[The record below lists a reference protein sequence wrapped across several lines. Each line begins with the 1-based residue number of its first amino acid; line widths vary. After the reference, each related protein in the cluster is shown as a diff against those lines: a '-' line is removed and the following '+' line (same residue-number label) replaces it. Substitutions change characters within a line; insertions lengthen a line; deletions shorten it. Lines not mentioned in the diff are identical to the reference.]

1 MNISLIGMMGCGK
14 STIGKLLAQYFT
26 DFKLIDTDEMIVKS
40 ESKDI
45 NTIFALKGENY
56 FRDLETQILLKILKN
71 DSQIISTGGGIIK
84 SEANRKLLKENSLVI
99 YLKAD
104 AATLFKRVKNN
115 KERPLLNV
123 ENMQEKINILLNE
136 RTKFYEEAHIV
147 IDTTNKNIDIIQK
160 EIVEKI
166 NKYGKS

>member
-14 STIGKLLAQYFT
+14 STIGKLLIQYFT
-26 DFKLIDTDEMIVKS
+26 DFKFIDTDEMIVKS

-45 NTIFALKGENY
+45 NTIFAQQGEKY
-56 FRDLETQILLKILKN
+56 FRDLETKILSNVLRN
-71 DSQIISTGGGIIK
+71 DRQIISTGGGIIK
-84 SEANRKLLKENSLVI
+84 SETNRKLLKENSVVI

-104 AATLFKRVKNN
+104 AAALFERVKNN

-123 ENMQEKINILLNE
+123 ENMQGRINVLLNE
-136 RTKFYEEAHIV
+136 RTKFYEEAHII